1 MITCDECRTKLVTLF
16 DNEDSEGD
24 RALVSAHLKDCARC
38 RAFQRNILG
47 IRQAFVS
54 VPVPGPPETVGEA
67 LLRQVRAEALPMR
80 DRESR
85 ERGVGGRWRRGWPR
99 LAWAGG
105 LAGFCLVVLC
115 CTVCLILARQVAD
128 LKQELRVAKSTQ
140 GRVIASGVRSSTNDT
155 GKGPKILSPEETG
168 EQLRKLVR
176 VGSYY
181 AGQRPFQIRTVQTD
195 IDIFDEA
202 TPERLL
208 ALAEFWKDR
217 AKRFVE
223 GRAAALREFQDVADP
238 AFDPIIQSYIE
249 ALEAYDAG
257 EVNDSIMLLRKA
269 EELWETIESRGAR
282 EFPGR
287 ILVPRETS
295 GKAPSA

>member
-1 MITCDECRTKLVTLF
+1 M
-16 DNEDSEGD
+16 
-24 RALVSAHLKDCARC
+24 
-38 RAFQRNILG
+38 
-47 IRQAFVS
+47 
-54 VPVPGPPETVGEA
+54 
-67 LLRQVRAEALPMR
+67 
-80 DRESR
+80 
-85 ERGVGGRWRRGWPR
+85 
-99 LAWAGG
+99 AWAGG

-128 LKQELRVAKSTQ
+128 LKRELKVAKSTQ
-140 GRVIASGVRSSTNDT
+140 GFTIPSGVRSATNDA
-155 GKGPKILSPEETG
+155 GNGPRILSPEETG

-223 GRAAALREFQDVADP
+223 GRAAALREFQEVANP
-238 AFDPIIQSYIE
+238 AFGPIVQSYIE

-257 EVNDSIMLLRKA
+257 KVNDSIMLLRKA
-269 EELWETIESRGAR
+269 EKLWERIDSRGAR